1 MSTITVSGRLTHDP
15 ELRFT
20 PSGRAVLNMSIAEN
34 HARKTDLGWE
44 DTGTSYYRIVR
55 WAGATSSAEVEAIA
69 TSLAKGDRVLVTGR
83 LVARTYADKSTG
95 EFRSTTELIAD
106 EIAASFK
113 GLAKITVTRQTS
125 ADTPTAGDDTD
136 GGGAPNG
143 EPPF

>member
-1 MSTITVSGRLTHDP
+1 MSTITVSGRLTHDA

-34 HARKTDLGWE
+34 HSRKTDAGWE
-44 DTGTSYYRIVR
+44 ETGTSYYRIVR
-55 WAGATSSAEVEAIA
+55 WAGATSQVEVEAIA
-69 TSLAKGDRVLVTGR
+69 SSLGKGDRVLVTGR

-95 EFRSTTELIAD
+95 EARSTTELIAD

-113 GLAKITVTRQTS
+113 GVGGIAVTRQS
-125 ADTPTAGDDTD
+125 RASDTPAADELAGTD
-136 GGGAPNG
+136 